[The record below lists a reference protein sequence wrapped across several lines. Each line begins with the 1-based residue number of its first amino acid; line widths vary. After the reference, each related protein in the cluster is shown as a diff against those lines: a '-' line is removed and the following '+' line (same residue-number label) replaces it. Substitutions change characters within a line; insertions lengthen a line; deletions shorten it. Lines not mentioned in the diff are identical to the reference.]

1 MKYYSIST
9 NLVGVEVIYCN
20 RDNWGTQ
27 YSDTFERSENDGDW
41 GDKQICP
48 EGYYIYG
55 FWWTTSYNYILNSF
69 QGLGF
74 WCDNFWTTENY
85 VLYHS
90 GWFFRYHLP
99 RKQ

>member
-48 EGYYIYG
+48 EGTIYMDFG
-55 FWWTTSYNYILNSF
+55 
-69 QGLGF
+69 GLPLIITF
-74 WCDNFWTTENY
+74 
-85 VLYHS
+85 
-90 GWFFRYHLP
+90 
-99 RKQ
+99 